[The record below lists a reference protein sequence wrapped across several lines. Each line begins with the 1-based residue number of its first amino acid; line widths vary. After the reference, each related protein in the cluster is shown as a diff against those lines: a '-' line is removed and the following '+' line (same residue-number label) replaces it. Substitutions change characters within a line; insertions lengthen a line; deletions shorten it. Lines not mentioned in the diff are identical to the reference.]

1 MRVDDWCGRRGVVT
15 DAFEVIGFSLLTAL
29 LARLRI
35 PLPFTPVPITGQTL
49 GVLLAGATLG
59 ARRGFLSQVLYILA
73 GAAGLHVFAGGS
85 LAGPTAGYL
94 WSFPLAALLVGWL
107 VDRGAARRTSSL
119 TAALVLADSCIMASG
134 VLWLS
139 TFVRITIRQALGLG
153 FMPFWEGEVLKIVM
167 VALLLPLTFRSTPLD
182 RLPRQASRPADR
194 LRGTNSRL
202 PVFTDR

>member
-1 MRVDDWCGRRGVVT
+1 VRVDDWCGRRGVVT

>member
-73 GAAGLHVFAGGS
+73 GAAGLHVFAGGVR
-85 LAGPTAGYL
+85 LPAICGVFRWPPC
-94 WSFPLAALLVGWL
+94 WSGGL
-107 VDRGAARRTSSL
+107 L
-119 TAALVLADSCIMASG
+119 TA
-134 VLWLS
+134 
-139 TFVRITIRQALGLG
+139 VR
-153 FMPFWEGEVLKIVM
+153 PGE
-167 VALLLPLTFRSTPLD
+167 
-182 RLPRQASRPADR
+182 PRR
-194 LRGTNSRL
+194 
-202 PVFTDR
+202 

>member
-1 MRVDDWCGRRGVVT
+1 M
-15 DAFEVIGFSLLTAL
+15 IGFSLLTAL

>member
-1 MRVDDWCGRRGVVT
+1 VRVDDWCGRRGVVT
-15 DAFEVIGFSLLTAL
+15 DAFEVIGFSLVTAL

>member
-1 MRVDDWCGRRGVVT
+1 VRVDDWCGRRGVVT

-59 ARRGFLSQVLYILA
+59 ARRGFLSQVLYISA

-202 PVFTDR
+202 PVSTDR